1 MTHILQ
7 LLLLLGL
14 VIAAAKIAGA
24 LANRIGQPSVF
35 GEILA
40 GLVLGPTVL
49 NVLGWA
55 PFTASPA
62 GGRAGPELAAVIHDL
77 AEIGVLLLMF
87 VAGLETDLVEMRRVG
102 KVAFWAALGGVVVP
116 LVGGALVAAAFGFPF
131 YWEGIFIGTI
141 LTATSVSISAQ
152 TLLELGALRSRE
164 GATILGAAV
173 IDDVM
178 GIILLSLVVAFAKAS
193 TGGVDVTEI
202 ATVALR
208 ITGFFAAAVFAGRWL
223 SPMLRWARSLP
234 VSQSVLSA
242 AVVIG
247 FVYAWAAEY
256 VGAVAAITGSYV
268 AGVLIAQTEFKK
280 EIDAGI
286 HPLTYSMFVPV
297 FFISI
302 GLQAN
307 GRELGARA
315 LFTIALVG
323 VAIAAKAVGCG
334 LFARLFGFSN
344 SESARVGVGMISRG
358 EVGLIV
364 AGYGPANG
372 LIGTEVFSASVV
384 MVLAT
389 TMVTP
394 PLLRLVFPRRPGGA
408 DVVVEETIAHAPET
422 LEASSGASVSAE
434 ADASAPLADAEASAL
449 LVAKR
454 FDGIEA

>member
-7 LLLLLGL
+7 LLLLLG
-14 VIAAAKIAGA
+14 VIVAAAKASGA

-40 GLVLGPTVL
+40 GLVLGPTVV
-49 NVLGWA
+49 NVLGWPA
-55 PFTASPA
+55 FASGA
-62 GGRAGPELAAVIHDL
+62 HGGADLSAVVHDL
-77 AEIGVLLLMF
+77 AQIGVLLLMF
-87 VAGLETDLVEMRRVG
+87 VAGLETDLMEMRRVG
-102 KVAFWAALGGVVVP
+102 RVAFWSAFGGVALP
-116 LVGGALVAAAFGFPF
+116 FVGGALVAVAFGFPL

-178 GIILLSLVVAFAKAS
+178 GIVLLSLVVAFAKAS
-193 TGGVDVTEI
+193 AGGVDLVQI
-202 ATVALR
+202 GLVALR
-208 ITGFFAAAVFAGRWL
+208 IAAFFVAAIAAGRWL
-223 SPMLRWARSLP
+223 SPALRWARSLP
-234 VSQSVLSA
+234 VSQSMLSA
-242 AVVIG
+242 TLVIAL
-247 FVYAWAAEY
+247 VYSWAAEY

-280 EIDAGI
+280 DIDAGI

-315 LFTIALVG
+315 LFTIVLVL
-323 VAIAAKAVGCG
+323 VAIVAKATGCG
-334 LFARLFGFSN
+334 LFARLFGFS
-344 SESARVGVGMISRG
+344 STESVRVGVGMISRG

-364 AGYGPANG
+364 AGYGLANG
-372 LIGTEVFSASVV
+372 LIGNEVFSASVIV
-384 MVLAT
+384 VLAT

-394 PLLRLVFPRRPGGA
+394 PLLRLVFPQRTGGR
-408 DVVVEETIAHAPET
+408 DVVVEETIAHAPGT
-422 LEASSGASVSAE
+422 LEAN
-434 ADASAPLADAEASAL
+434 
-449 LVAKR
+449 
-454 FDGIEA
+454 